1 MYQKG
6 FLHSKLIVCDDCLS
20 TVGSTN
26 MDFRSFEHN
35 FEVNDFMYDSGT
47 ALRMKEIFLVDQKDA
62 ELLQLKEWRMRPW
75 YQKVGESVIRL
86 FAPLL

>member
-1 MYQKG
+1 
-6 FLHSKLIVCDDCLS
+6 
-20 TVGSTN
+20 

-35 FEVNDFMYDSGT
+35 FEVNAFMYDQDT
-47 ALRMKEIFLVDQKDA
+47 ALNLKNVFLKDQKDA
-62 ELLQLKEWRMRPW
+62 LLLSAKTWEKRPW